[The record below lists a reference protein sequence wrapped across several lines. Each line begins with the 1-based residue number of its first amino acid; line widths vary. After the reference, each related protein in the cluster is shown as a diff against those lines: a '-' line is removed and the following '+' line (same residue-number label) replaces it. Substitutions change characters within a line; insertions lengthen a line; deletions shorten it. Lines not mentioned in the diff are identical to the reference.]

1 MLDANVEI
9 AYNGTATT
17 CLQLGL
23 KFVADIVAEGS
34 EECDAARDILFE
46 PCCYAPPTEPC
57 VLCASSTSPQGDIRD
72 DTSVNFYGSTTTC
85 FDLNSFLVSR
95 EEQVGFICQAAKTEL
110 QETCCFQECKIC
122 GAGGN
127 LYWDNPT
134 TFNDITFACG
144 ELTWVLSG
152 SSVEEGSE
160 ECDKMQSTY
169 YEDCCSGPSAL
180 IPLAASKC
188 EICPTSGKDYFAQ
201 VIHSGK
207 EMTCLELDSV
217 LLQKGVFVESAECE
231 QAKLEYS
238 SNVSLTYMNC
248 LTFIIAFIV
257 GSHLLCMLLFSIYSA
272 AISHQRS
279 HATYANQAKSLTAFW
294 TKLSPTMGLRLIVM
308 AFTITS
314 GLDLKPRMMHGE

>member
-17 CLQLGL
+17 CLQLGF

-46 PCCYAPPTEPC
+46 PCCYAAPTEPC
-57 VLCASSTSPQGDIRD
+57 ILCQSSTSPQGDIRD
-72 DTSVNFYGSTTTC
+72 DTSVSFYGSTTTC

-180 IPLAASKC
+180 IPDAGNKC

-238 SNVSLTYMNC
+238 SHVSLTNELPC
-248 LTFIIAFIV
+248 FINASFV
-257 GSHLLCMLLFSIYSA
+257 GSDLLVLFSFHVQCCYIPPEKPCNLCRSGQKSYSVLDQTVTYNGAETNCYGIYN
-272 AISHQRS
+272 
-279 HATYANQAKSLTAFW
+279 YLW
-294 TKLSPTMGLRLIVM
+294 TRLETEDD
-308 AFTITS
+308 AW
-314 GLDLKPRMMHGE
+314 